1 MENKINGYYLKF
13 GIIINVDGQ
22 THIINDTRKE
32 LRYVGDIY
40 IVKRY
45 LYTILCSVIKNMC
58 KRNKLKFDKFTEL
71 NIDKDDFGQ
80 RVVFE
85 YNRNNNPI
93 INWEN
98 IDKNINKREYLEDIF
113 RPTMMVNISLKKDI
127 SDYGVVNHIDID
139 IPVYYSLSFSG
150 YEKLASRHLYIVNDV
165 ENKCFKIT
173 GSTKIREKKET
184 EEHFK
189 EYEDANINQIK
200 YHDTIYY
207 DSTILQSVTY
217 LREIYNLCI
226 KLYEYSSN
234 KKDDRLYSSINRVIE
249 QMKKLDKL
257 NHMELEYRGTSDD
270 EIEQKIDKLREEAE
284 VLRDLINFRNRIKNK

>member
-1 MENKINGYYLKF
+1 MNRNKFNDYYLKF
-13 GIIINVDGQ
+13 GMIINVDGQ

-58 KRNKLKFDKFTEL
+58 KRSKLKFDKFTEL

-93 INWEN
+93 VNWEN
-98 IDKNINKREYLEDIF
+98 VDKNINNRELLEEIF
-113 RPTMMVNISLKKDI
+113 RPTIMVNIKMKKDI
-127 SDYGVVNHIDID
+127 SEYGVVNHIDID

-165 ENKCFKIT
+165 ENKCFK
-173 GSTKIREKKET
+173 
-184 EEHFK
+184 
-189 EYEDANINQIK
+189 EYEDANINQIN

-234 KKDDRLYSSINRVIE
+234 KKDDRLYSSINRLIAH
-249 QMKKLDKL
+249 MKKLDML
-257 NHMELEYRGTSDD
+257 NNMELDYRGISDD

-284 VLRDLINFRNRIKNK
+284 VLRDLISYRNRVKNK